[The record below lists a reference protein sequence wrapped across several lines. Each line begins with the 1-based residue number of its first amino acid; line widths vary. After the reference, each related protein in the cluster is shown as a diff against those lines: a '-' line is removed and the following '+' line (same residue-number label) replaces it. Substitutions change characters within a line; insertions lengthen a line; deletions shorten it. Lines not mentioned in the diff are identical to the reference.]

1 MNRSSELKPKPPGPP
16 LRLSSN
22 CTQPSFDKQPLRD
35 YLASLKATGRW
46 NGEAPPPSLPPEVV
60 ESTSRRYLEA
70 YRLLTGH
77 ELSEDL

>member
-1 MNRSSELKPKPPGPP
+1 MELSPI
-16 LRLSSN
+16 
-22 CTQPSFDKQPLRD
+22 
-35 YLASLKATGRW
+35 LASLNEAGDW